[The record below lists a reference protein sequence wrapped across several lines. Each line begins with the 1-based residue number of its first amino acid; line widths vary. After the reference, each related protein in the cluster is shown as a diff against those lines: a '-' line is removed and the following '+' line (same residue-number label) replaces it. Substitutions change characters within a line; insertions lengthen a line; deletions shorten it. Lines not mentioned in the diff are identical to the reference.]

1 MTRESIAV
9 RNDYGI
15 NKLTIA
21 NKMILNNQYA
31 EETFL
36 NIVKNIYQAKLDSI
50 DGINANILSVI
61 DETNKWISELTNHK
75 IKTILGKY
83 FECASIALINVI
95 YFNYEWM
102 HRFDKNLTMEQPFF
116 KSRENK
122 ISVEMMMLS
131 STNLPY
137 YFSKKL
143 NAHILTLP
151 YQQEKFEFTV
161 IFPDEEKN
169 FLLKDDDSSL
179 VNKLN
184 YQLLNEELKNRVYKK
199 VDLQIPKF
207 KIENELE
214 V

>member
-50 DGINANILSVI
+50 DGKNANILSVI

-83 FECASIALINVI
+83 FESASIALINVI

-161 IFPDEEKN
+161 IFPNEEKD

-184 YQLLNEELKNRVYKK
+184 YQLLNEELKNRVYKR